1 MHPAS
6 ASTPYSAPRNKMW
19 LWGVGTISDALMIQT
34 FGLVLPI
41 FNTGFGLDPV
51 LLSWAVMLPR
61 LLDGITDPLL
71 GHLSDNIKTRWG
83 RRKPFLLVTTILGAI
98 LMAGIWWANP
108 AWPKSWQFAYLIVC
122 ATLYYMTWGTY
133 SMTHYALGYELTDDY
148 HERARVMAIR
158 TLFLQ
163 MVVAVV
169 GWTYWLAQRPVFG
182 GEIQGIRW
190 IGAGMAVF
198 ILAAGLVPVLFCKE
212 RFALTNR
219 KHEPI
224 LKSIKQAVRLGVFR
238 TYLAVRFFSAFGLVV
253 FNQLIFYVNTYFV
266 CGGDKDLATKIIGI
280 GTMLTVVLSMAVLP
294 LVPRISR
301 SIGKR
306 KAVIVG
312 CGIALLQACLMP
324 LLYTPANPYLQLV
337 AAALTAPL
345 IAIAIVLR
353 DAIVPDICDI
363 DEVENGTRRE
373 ALFTAVVSFVYKMEV
388 SFCVVLVGYLLRFSA
403 FDQTLKV
410 QAPEV
415 LTRLQWFTFTPN
427 ILFCALALL
436 FAIRFP
442 VTEAYMAEVRRKLD
456 LRRSGLSTAT
466 SAAV

>member
-1 MHPAS
+1 MSNPAP
-6 ASTPYSAPRNKMW
+6 ATAYSAPRRQMW

-41 FNTGFGLDPV
+41 FNTGFGLDAV
-51 LLSWAVMLPR
+51 MLSWALMLPR
-61 LLDGITDPLL
+61 LLDGITDPFI
-71 GHLSDNIKTRWG
+71 GNLSDNLRTRWG
-83 RRKPFLLVTTILGAI
+83 RRKPFLLVTTLLGAV
-98 LMAGIWWANP
+98 LVAGIWWADP
-108 AWPKSWQFAYLIVC
+108 DWPKSWQFAYLIVC

-158 TLFLQ
+158 TVFLQ
-163 MVVAVV
+163 LVVAAV

-182 GEIQGIRW
+182 GEIHGIRW
-190 IGAGMAVF
+190 IGAGMAVL
-198 ILAAGLVPVLFCKE
+198 IIATGLVPVLACKE
-212 RFALTNR
+212 RFARVNR
-219 KHEPI
+219 THEPI
-224 LKSIKQAVRLGVFR
+224 LKSIKEAVRIGAFR

-253 FNQLIFYVNTYFV
+253 FNQIIFYVNTYYV
-266 CGGDKDLATKIIGI
+266 CGGDKGLATKIIGI

-294 LVPRISR
+294 FVPRISR
-301 SIGKR
+301 SLGKR
-306 KAVIVG
+306 RAVILG
-312 CGIALLQACLMP
+312 CGIALGQGCIMP

-363 DEVENGTRRE
+363 DELENGKRRE

-403 FDQTLKV
+403 FDQTAKI
-410 QAPEV
+410 QEPEV
-415 LTRLQWFTFTPN
+415 LTLLRWFTFGPN
-427 ILFCALALL
+427 IVFCAVALL

-442 VTEAYMAEVRRKLD
+442 VTEDYMAEVRRKLD
-456 LRRSGLSTAT
+456 VRR
-466 SAAV
+466 AA